1 MVKNLTAGKLLQ
13 GSLPL
18 YPWSRAFGD
27 TIILVVIATVMSM
40 GCGAVLMML
49 LEGGVKAVLGL
60 ISSDV
65 RDVVFVANADLVAAI
80 SRLLGH
86 AIDCLAALMFLWG
99 SLGGKPVAE
108 ALSLNVRRLRFGWL
122 QALLYAGL
130 GFCVYKLAVWLVY
143 DYFAFVAVS
152 GSGGLVKT
160 ASQLSGWPMAV
171 MMLQTLVFA
180 PILEE
185 VVHRGFI
192 YNILRSSL
200 RVSLGRHVWLADL
213 LACLFGAGLFTM
225 LHVTASAP
233 LAIFIGAIIMTELY
247 RRTGSLVC
255 PILMHLMLN
264 AWVWYTLLT

>member
-1 MVKNLTAGKLLQ
+1 MVKYLQAGKLVQ

-27 TIILVVIATVMSM
+27 TIILIVIATMMSM

-49 LEGGVKAVLGL
+49 VEGGLKAVLGL
-60 ISSDV
+60 ISTDV
-65 RDVVFVANADLVAAI
+65 RDAVFVANADLAAAI

-99 SLGGKPVAE
+99 SLQGKPPAQT
-108 ALSLNVRRLRFGWL
+108 LLLNVKRLRFGWVGAFVC
-122 QALLYAGL
+122 ALI
-130 GFCVYKLAVWLVY
+130 GFGVYKLAVWLVY
-143 DYFAFVAVS
+143 DYFALVAVG

-180 PILEE
+180 PVLEE

-200 RVSLGRHVWLADL
+200 RISLGRHVWLADT

-233 LAIFIGAIIMTELY
+233 LAIFIGAVIMAELY
-247 RRTGSLVC
+247 RRTASLIC